1 MDAIDPR
8 LHEQFVVAQSL
19 QNEGKMELARE
30 LYERLVDV
38 LPDHFEALNSLG
50 VLAGQRRDL
59 PQALLYFERA
69 IALRPNSPDP
79 YCNRG
84 LALRQL
90 RRLEPALASFD
101 QAIALDGDSPIS
113 RYGRAETH
121 CDLGQLERALAD
133 YDKAVELNPAFTQAW
148 FRRGLLLQRMGQ
160 LKAATASHEQAIRLN
175 PDHLEAHANRAFA
188 LFKLR
193 DYSAALGGY
202 DKIIEKAPSHAP
214 IHLLRSDVLRELN
227 RREDAEQACARAIA
241 IDPMFA
247 EAYANRGILL
257 LELDRPE
264 EALLSYDRAIA
275 IKPGYAE
282 AYFNRAYLLRRLNR
296 FVAAAEDYRRAAE
309 LSADLAFLPGAHLE
323 AKLQVGDW
331 TEFDTLLARV
341 VSGIESAQPVI
352 NPFNLLGLSDEARLQ
367 MLAARTWVNHSCPPD
382 DSLGR
387 IERRPKTAKL
397 RIAYFSADYREH
409 PTARLVAEL
418 METHDRARFEIFG
431 FSSGPETDDELRRRL
446 VLAFDR
452 FIDIRGKSD
461 REAASIA
468 RDMQV
473 DIAVD
478 LGGHTHDSRSNIF
491 ALRAA
496 PIQIN
501 YLGYLGTMG
510 ADYMDYVIADRTV
523 ITAETEPYFTEK
535 IIYLPDTFQ
544 VNDRK
549 REISPRVFRREE
561 LGLPANGF
569 VFCCFNSSYKIL
581 PATFA
586 SWMRILTRVPGSVLM
601 LVAGDG
607 TLEANLRA
615 QAEQHGVEANRLVFA
630 GRLPPPEYLARYR
643 AADLFLDTL
652 PYNAGATASDA
663 LWAGLPVLTCLGKTF
678 AGRMAASLLKAIE
691 LPELITHTRQEYEE
705 LAVTLAANPARLAA
719 IKSRLEKNTSTSPLF
734 DTTRFTR
741 TLEKAYIRM
750 SERYHL
756 DLNADH
762 IEV

>member
-1 MDAIDPR
+1 MN
-8 LHEQFVVAQSL
+8 SL
-19 QNEGKMELARE
+19 QQRNNAPRHAEMDMDIGTLRTLAENAAKDGDAETAAELWCRI
-30 LYERLVDV
+30 
-38 LPDHFEALNSLG
+38 
-50 VLAGQRRDL
+50 
-59 PQALLYFERA
+59 
-69 IALRPNSPDP
+69 IALRPRDAIAYYKYGNALKNLAQLSAALENYDTAISLDP
-79 YCNRG
+79 SYSNAFCNRG
-84 LALRQL
+84 VVLEQLGRIEDAAESYQSAIVLNPGDALSQYNRGTVL
-90 RRLEPALASFD
+90 VELGRLDEALQSFD
-101 QAIALDGDSPIS
+101 AAIAIAPN
-113 RYGRAETH
+113 YAEAL
-121 CDLGQLERALAD
+121 CNRGNVLKELKRWDAALAD
-133 YDKAVELNPAFTQAW
+133 YD
-148 FRRGLLLQRMGQ
+148 R
-160 LKAATASHEQAIRLN
+160 S
-175 PDHLEAHANRAFA
+175 
-188 LFKLR
+188 
-193 DYSAALGGY
+193 
-202 DKIIEKAPSHAP
+202 IE
-214 IHLLRSDVLRELN
+214 IH
-227 RREDAEQACARAIA
+227 
-241 IDPMFA
+241 
-247 EAYANRGILL
+247 
-257 LELDRPE
+257 
-264 EALLSYDRAIA
+264 
-275 IKPGYAE
+275 PGFAE
-282 AYFNRAYLLRRLNR
+282 AYFNRGLLRQSRKE
-296 FVAAAEDYRRAAE
+296 AAAALADLDKAVEINPRHVTALWNRGVLLGVLQQWDAALASIDAAIAIAPECVEAHFNRAEALVQMKRPAAAVESYDRVSALAPTTPYLIGNRLFAKLNVCDWRSLDADLQRLTADFTDKGSKTVPFHFLALTDDPSLQERAAR
-309 LSADLAFLPGAHLE
+309 S
-323 AKLQVGDW
+323 
-331 TEFDTLLARV
+331 
-341 VSGIESAQPVI
+341 
-352 NPFNLLGLSDEARLQ
+352 
-367 MLAARTWVNHSCPPD
+367 WVTSEYPPD
-382 DSLGR
+382 ETLPSIVQDPADRRIRLG
-387 IERRPKTAKL
+387 
-397 RIAYFSADYREH
+397 YFSADFGNH
-409 PTARLVAEL
+409 PVSLLAAEL
-418 METHDRARFEIFG
+418 FETHDRSRFDVIAFSFGPAMRDPMRARLE
-431 FSSGPETDDELRRRL
+431 R
-446 VLAFDR
+446 AFDR
-452 FIDIRGKSD
+452 FIDVSGMTD
-461 REAASIA
+461 EEAALLA
-468 RDMQV
+468 RSLGI
-473 DIAVD
+473 DIAID
-478 LGGHTHDSRSNIF
+478 LGGHTGGARTGIF